1 MYTHLVSASRTEVKG
16 TQVRTLTSSRAVR
29 VRVVSSPA
37 RMGSSHRKVLHGGA
51 GMRGR
56 GSGPCTWWGCQN
68 TLNVLAA
75 SQTTV
80 LAPKGTWVEDGLSS
94 AVPAPGVATAKYHK
108 LGSSRT
114 KAFISHYPEAGSPRS
129 WPLQIPCL
137 ARVCF

>member
-1 MYTHLVSASRTEVKG
+1 MH
-16 TQVRTLTSSRAVR
+16 TLGQCVPHGSEADSSMNPNFQQGRQR
-29 VRVVSSPA
+29 VCGVLA
-37 RMGSSHRKVLHGGA
+37 REDGVLTRKVLHGGA

-56 GSGPCTWWGCQN
+56 GSGPCTWWWSKH

-80 LAPKGTWVEDGLSS
+80 LAPKGTWVEDGWSS

-108 LGSSRT
+108 LGSSRS

-129 WPLQIPCL
+129 RPLQIPWL